1 LNIEGGTTVVEGPT
15 TIHNTLDVDEST
27 HLNIEGGTTV
37 VEGPTTI
44 HNTLDVDE
52 STHLNIEGGTTVV
65 EGPTTIHNT
74 LDVDESTHL
83 NIEGGTTVV
92 EGPTTIHNTLDVDES
107 THLNIEGGTTV
118 VEGPT
123 TIHNTLDV
131 DESTHLNINGGTTTI
146 DGITT
151 VTNSTNS
158 SAPTN
163 GALNVDGGV
172 GIEQNLNVAG
182 DTKIDKTLIVRTDGN
197 QGTLNN
203 HVAHFEN
210 TSNGNGISVKV
221 GAPTPHNNNNF
232 VTFLNQGGNVVG
244 RIEGENGSADLAN
257 NLEYQDELGFFG
269 VDIAMAQSEKTM
281 AQNDL
286 SITQAEL
293 GITSSE
299 LSMANV
305 NLAITAA
312 DLAMS
317 YISEIAAVTST
328 TACAGLGA
336 CATAPIPSLI
346 VASTANLT
354 IAIANVVSAGQ
365 NVSTS
370 AQNVTIANSNVNLA
384 QANLALANANSNN
397 IMGNLSTFTNTH
409 QLLIGVTY
417 SSGAG
422 DYAEYIPKLD
432 LLEDFKP
439 GEVLGLKNGKV
450 SRNTLGADRV
460 MVVSFKPAVLGALPE
475 AGKEVDFVKVAF
487 LGQVLTKTFGKVS
500 KGDYI
505 LPSGFHN
512 GCAIA
517 KNPNDMLLSDY
528 KKILGV
534 AWSASDSDGINHVN
548 VAVGLNVNDF
558 SGVIQKQQ
566 IELEV
571 LKNQMANTN
580 NILVDLVPGFRE
592 ASNLDT
598 PASPMV
604 QVAKSVD
611 HDDHTGHNHGQEH
624 EFKTQFN
631 TEMVTPA
638 ADEIIYYVLTTEDCK
653 RGIDLAKKVMIER
666 GLDLQAHPF
675 WNRLA
680 TDPDYEEELIQKMKK
695 ETTNSIHY
703 HVEIDKN

>member
-1 LNIEGGTTVVEGPT
+1 TNVTNSTNPTNGALNVDGGVGIEKDMNVTGKVH
-15 TIHNTLDVDEST
+15 INYNTPG
-27 HLNIEGGTTV
+27 N
-37 VEGPTTI
+37 
-44 HNTLDVDE
+44 
-52 STHLNIEGGTTVV
+52 
-65 EGPTTIHNT
+65 
-74 LDVDESTHL
+74 
-83 NIEGGTTVV
+83 
-92 EGPTTIHNTLDVDES
+92 
-107 THLNIEGGTTV
+107 
-118 VEGPT
+118 
-123 TIHNTLDV
+123 
-131 DESTHLNINGGTTTI
+131 TTTI
-146 DGITT
+146 DGVTTITN
-151 VTNSTNS
+151 VTNSTN
-158 SAPTN
+158 PTN

-172 GIEQNLNVAG
+172 GIEQDLNVAG
-182 DTKIDKTLIVRTDGN
+182 HTKIDKTLIVRTDGS
-197 QGTLNN
+197 QGALGG
-203 HVAHFEN
+203 HVASFEN
-210 TSNGNGISVKV
+210 TIDGNGICIKV
-221 GAPTPHNNNNF
+221 GSPQPKNQNNF
-232 VTFLNQGGNVVG
+232 VTFKNASGVVVG

-328 TACAGLGA
+328 TACAGVGA

-346 VASTANLT
+346 IASTANLT
-354 IAIANVVSAGQ
+354 IAIANVVSAGL

-370 AQNVTIANSNVNLA
+370 AQNVTVANSNVNLA

-558 SGVIQKQQ
+558 SGVIQEQQ
-566 IELEV
+566 KELETI
-571 LKNQMANTN
+571 KSKIA
-580 NILVDLVPGFRE
+580 ILEDLVPGFRE
-592 ASNLDT
+592 ATNSDAPNST
-598 PASPMV
+598 IV
-604 QVAKSVD
+604 QVSKSVAHVG
-611 HDDHTGHNHGQEH
+611 HDDHTGHNHDQEH

-631 TEMVTPA
+631 TDLVTPA
-638 ADEIIYYVLTTEDCK
+638 AEEIVYYVLTTEDCK